1 MSMANGGTTL
11 LCSDLDNTLI
21 YSHRRNLPEPRVL
34 AEYLDGKEQSYI
46 TAYSAEQLARLG
58 EYGVMLI
65 PVTTRTR
72 EQYERIFVF
81 GQNGI
86 IPCRF
91 ALVCN
96 GAVLLR
102 DGEPDEKWLAESM
115 KIAEREFPEV
125 KRIYGKMLETPERDH
140 AKLIEPFL
148 AYMLSERAESLTEE
162 LSREADG
169 SLVTVCTHSRKVYC
183 MARSLTKGFA
193 VRRLKEYLTEEGFD
207 VKELITAGDSELDV
221 PMLEAADRC
230 FCADEI
236 AHLVNSDDVTAL
248 PHPLSDGICKALTK
262 NNSK

>member
-1 MSMANGGTTL
+1 MSGEKGALRL

-21 YSHRRNLPEPRVL
+21 YSHRRGLPEPRIL
-34 AEYLDGKEQSYI
+34 AEYLDGREQSYI
-46 TAYSAEQLARLG
+46 TAFSAERLAQLA
-58 EYGVMLI
+58 EEGVTLV

-81 GQNGI
+81 GREGA
-86 IPCRF
+86 IPCRL

-102 DGEPDEKWLAESM
+102 DGVPDERWQAESM
-115 KIAEREFPEV
+115 AVAEREFPEV
-125 KRIYGKMLETPERDH
+125 KRIYGKMLETPERCH

-148 AYMLSERAESLTEE
+148 AYMLSERAGELTEE
-162 LSREADG
+162 LSGEADS

-193 VRRLKEYLTEEGFD
+193 VRRLRKFLTEEGYD
-207 VKELITAGDSELDV
+207 VAELMTAGDSELDV

-230 FCADEI
+230 FCAEEI
-236 AHLVNSDDVTAL
+236 AHLVGSENKTPL
-248 PHPLSDGICKALTK
+248 QHPLSDGICKELVRE
-262 NNSK
+262 